1 MSWGKLNNLDLDAPS
16 SFNESR
22 DVIGGFNTTMTGAR
36 RRYIK
41 GIKKTWK
48 IGYDTLTNSQ
58 FQSIVSEYE
67 DLIPSGLQLDQPYA
81 VFTINDE
88 RYSVSGEQVH
98 MEMGDRNI
106 IAGTDLLSNV
116 EITLIQL

>member
-1 MSWGKLNNLDLDAPS
+1 MTWAKLNNLDLEAPS
-16 SFNESR
+16 SFSESK
-22 DVIGGFNTTMTGAR
+22 DVIGGFNTTMTGSR

-48 IGYDTLTNSQ
+48 IGYDILTNSQ
-58 FQSIVSEYE
+58 FQAIVSEYE

-81 VFTINDE
+81 IFEIYDE
-88 RYSVSGEQVH
+88 RYSVSGEMVH
-98 MEMGDRNI
+98 MEMGERNI
-106 IAGTDLLSNV
+106 IPGTDLLSNV

>member
-1 MSWGKLNNLDLDAPS
+1 MTWGKLNNLDLDAPS
-16 SFNESR
+16 RFNESR

-48 IGYDTLTNSQ
+48 LGYDILTNSK
-58 FQSIVSEYE
+58 FQAIVSEYE
-67 DLIPSGLQLDQPYA
+67 DLIPSGLQITQPYA
-81 VFTINDE
+81 TFEIYDE
-88 RYSVSGEQVH
+88 RFTVSGEMVH
-98 MEMGDRNI
+98 MEMGDRNFI
-106 IAGTDLLSNV
+106 PGTDLLSNV